1 MARNSLSITTL
12 YSSAQCVLS
21 VVGSVG
27 VILLFAGIPQLI
39 YSPVVSGSN
48 LLTFVMGA
56 VLIMTMVAGN
66 TLLNYKFRRLSGGS
80 ENSVQYSSEVCVLD
94 GPYSSHHK
102 GCSGIQL
109 AHTLWYLA
117 NGQGGSGD
125 GSEARA
131 RDPEDKPPS
140 YDAILTL
147 DGPPPEYSSIILQK
161 PPKYEEIVKETFAA
175 CVPSDTATCASPP
188 LRHAEGTP
196 ATRSQKKILTLNTVE
211 EESAGDDLG
220 SDEQS
225 GIYETPARSVRPE
238 DEEQGSGEPADRSLP
253 SRDRMYVASGAARNM
268 ESQFLD
274 ESET

>member
-1 MARNSLSITTL
+1 MARNSLSLTTL

-66 TLLNYKFRRLSGGS
+66 TLLNYKFRRLTAGR
-80 ENSVQYSSEVCVLD
+80 E
-94 GPYSSHHK
+94 
-102 GCSGIQL
+102 
-109 AHTLWYLA
+109 A
-117 NGQGGSGD
+117 NGQGGNGD
-125 GSEARA
+125 GSGARA
-131 RDPEDKPPS
+131 GDPEDKPPS

-147 DGPPPEYSSIILQK
+147 DGPPPEYSSVMLQK

-175 CVPSDTATCASPP
+175 CVPSDAAACASPQ
-188 LRHAEGTP
+188 LAEGTA
-196 ATRSQKKILTLNTVE
+196 ATQSQKKILTLNRVE
-211 EESAGDDLG
+211 EESAGSDMG
-220 SDEQS
+220 SSEQS
-225 GIYETPARSVRPE
+225 GRCDSHARSVRQE
-238 DEEQGSGEPADRSLP
+238 DAEQGSSEPAARSLA
-253 SRDRMYVASGAARNM
+253 SRDRLCVASGTARNM
-268 ESQFLD
+268 ESQFLG